1 MSSTPRPIRRPQINQ
16 PNTTPPSGGNTG
28 GSNNQP
34 PKPSPWLN
42 PQQEKPNKNASF
54 VEYLRWMRVKSDDGT
69 IDGGTTIEL
78 FQRFENNDYSAALTR
93 LTNRTKKLADEC
105 FEAACP
111 WRIRVGGAKGPES
124 MLLPAFD
131 TLGMPYI
138 PSSSFKGVA
147 RAIASQDSTIT
158 ETQVKEIFGD
168 IEPSSSM
175 GQVIFLDAYPLPGNN
190 KQGGLMPDMT
200 NSIWKWEG
208 TTPPKYDTNPNTFL
222 SLKKPTF
229 IIGLRRGAGCSQD
242 TLIKVKQWL
251 IKGLAQGIGS
261 RVNTGYGELNV
272 KGEKPTKKAIILS
285 INFSLEGQLTHGRQT
300 FGQWMLKNDGKGW
313 KPPGKAEVE
322 VRPTAFRSML
332 RYWFRALAIGVLPNQ
347 QARDLEMEIFGG
359 IEVAPDPL
367 TGLFRLEIT
376 QEVIKQKN
384 AKDKNDPCGW
394 LEGKLILRNSS
405 QTARLSEQKKQ
416 GLKTLLQNLTWLMF
430 HLGGVGQGARRPCYS
445 RQNRSHAP
453 WWRGATL
460 EAVSEDE
467 FWQFPNDLTEFK
479 RQFRQRLEAFYTSLA
494 QFRGGNID
502 YRQPRTITTPTKTN
516 WAEIID
522 THCRIIC
529 VTGQEENAKPFALA
543 KLHQLGRKNNN
554 YDPNLCGA
562 TDKPSP
568 VWIAQVGSLQV
579 VTIFGWSNETSN
591 PRHQYLEQLQS
602 QGNKQSYQQ
611 IFPFS

>member
-1 MSSTPRPIRRPQINQ
+1 MSSTPRPIRKPQINQ
-16 PNTTPPSGGNTG
+16 PNTTPRSGGNTG

-42 PQQEKPNKNASF
+42 PQQEKPDKNASF

-261 RVNTGYGELNV
+261 RVNTGYGELDV

-300 FGQWMLKNDGKGW
+300 FGQWTLKNDGKGW

-322 VRPTAFRSML
+322 VLPTAFRSML

-467 FWQFPNDLTEFK
+467 FWQLLNNLTEFK

-522 THCRIIC
+522 KHCQIIC